1 MAPIKYS
8 QENRLISLTT
18 PLGTDVLLLREVT
31 YKEELGRPFEMTL
44 EVESTRGDLEPNEI
58 LGQSVTVTINSGLGS
73 PRYLNGI
80 VSKFTQTVFSP
91 NKDLYGYRLE
101 VRPWISMLKMTS
113 DCKAFQAQTIP
124 QIISAVFQSF
134 NFSDYQL
141 NLHHDY
147 VARECCIQYR
157 ESAFD
162 FVHRLMEFAGITY
175 FYQHA
180 EGEHTLVLCDDSP
193 PYQPFP
199 GVDSIPYN
207 PQINPEKTEAITSWC
222 LNGELTTSSVE
233 LDDYDYSTPKSS
245 LTGKSG
251 GDVSKYPQG
260 SYQYFDYPGC
270 FQKQDTPDFWAI
282 TKLQQ
287 LTARETTVKGSASFA
302 GISAGYKF
310 TLSGFPRADQNAS
323 HLTISALLKITSPP
337 YYSGGEIN
345 ALETQY
351 VTEFEAVPAPAR
363 YCNPCITPK
372 PFIRGVQT
380 AIVTGPSDQAVT
392 TPYVSSYGS
401 VTVQFRWD
409 RYGQNNENSSIF
421 IRVAQ
426 PSAGN
431 SWGSM
436 FIPRIGNEV
445 VVAFEEGDP
454 DRPLIVGGVYNAL
467 QMPKFPLPANNLIT
481 YISDDGGNIIALDPT
496 SSQQSVIIYSP
507 YKTTS
512 KAIGY
517 TYGNITYS

>member
-1 MAPIKYS
+1 MASIQYT
-8 QENRLISLTT
+8 QENRHISLAT
-18 PLGTDVLLLREVT
+18 PLGTDVLLLRDLI

-44 EVESTRGDLEPNEI
+44 EVESTRSDLKPNEI
-58 LGQSVTVTINSGLGS
+58 LGQSVTVTIDSVAGS

-80 VSKFTQTVFSP
+80 VSKFTQTVFTP
-91 NKDLYGYRLE
+91 NKELYGYRLE
-101 VRPWISMLKMTS
+101 VVPWISMLKMTS

-124 QIISAVFQSF
+124 QIISTVFQSF
-134 NFSDYQL
+134 NFSDYEL
-141 NLHHDY
+141 NLHHNY
-147 VARECCIQYR
+147 VPREFCVQYR
-157 ESAFD
+157 ESAFN

-175 FYQHA
+175 FYRHA
-180 EGEHTLVLCDDSP
+180 EGVHTLVLCDESP
-193 PYQPFP
+193 QYQSFP

-207 PQINPEKTEAITSWC
+207 PQINPEMMETITSWC
-222 LNGELTTSSVE
+222 LNAELTTSSVE

-251 GDVSKYPQG
+251 GGVSKYPQG
-260 SYQYFDYPGC
+260 NYQYFDYPGC
-270 FQKQDTPDFWAI
+270 FQMQDAPDFWAK
-282 TKLQQ
+282 TKLEQ
-287 LTARETTVKGSASFA
+287 LTARENTVKGSASFA

-310 TLSGFPRADQNAS
+310 TLSGFPRADQNTS

-337 YYSGGEIN
+337 FFAVAE
-345 ALETQY
+345 AVMETQY
-351 VTEFEAVPAPAR
+351 LTEFEAIPAPAR

-380 AIVTGPSDQAVT
+380 AVVTGPSGQAVT

-401 VTVQFRWD
+401 VVVQFRWD
-409 RYGQNNENSSIF
+409 RYGQKNEFTSIY

-431 SWGSM
+431 AWGSM

-445 VVAFEEGDP
+445 VIAFEEGDP
-454 DRPLIVGGVYNAL
+454 DRPLIVGCVYNAL

-496 SSQQSVIIYSP
+496 SNQQSVIIYSP

-517 TYGNITYS
+517 TYGNISYS